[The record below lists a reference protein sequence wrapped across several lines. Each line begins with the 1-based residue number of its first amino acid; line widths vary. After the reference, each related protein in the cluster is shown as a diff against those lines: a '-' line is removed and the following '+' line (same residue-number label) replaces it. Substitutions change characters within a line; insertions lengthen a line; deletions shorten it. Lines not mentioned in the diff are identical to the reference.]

1 MPSLDSLNFNTL
13 GLRSQDENENARSWL
28 TDEGDNLTLYF
39 YEEVPDIEADTGEI
53 TQIRSFYR
61 NFAELNNAAILQV
74 DSMEKSGLHFLYQI
88 MKTPQEEG
96 GTAYV
101 GTITF
106 PFRDYSYVIRVQC
119 LEKSEIGFREAEI
132 LAEKVRD
139 GTVSVNEQSQS
150 LKGWSADP
158 YNKTVVTRQ
167 MANISENSEY
177 DVRFPDHPLSRLR
190 RQLRHILSSVIL
202 DQELLQAP
210 AYKYEPPLHQA
221 R

>member
-106 PFRDYSYVIRVQC
+106 PFRDYSYVILVQ
-119 LEKSEIGFREAEI
+119 
-132 LAEKVRD
+132 
-139 GTVSVNEQSQS
+139 
-150 LKGWSADP
+150 
-158 YNKTVVTRQ
+158 
-167 MANISENSEY
+167 
-177 DVRFPDHPLSRLR
+177 
-190 RQLRHILSSVIL
+190 
-202 DQELLQAP
+202 
-210 AYKYEPPLHQA
+210 
-221 R
+221 